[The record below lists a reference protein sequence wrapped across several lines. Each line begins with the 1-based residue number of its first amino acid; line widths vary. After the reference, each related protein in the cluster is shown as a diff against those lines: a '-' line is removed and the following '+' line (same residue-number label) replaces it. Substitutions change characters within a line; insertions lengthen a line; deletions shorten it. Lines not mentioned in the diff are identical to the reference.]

1 MDVARGGA
9 SRKVKVPV
17 DELCRLSPE
26 FAAMWRDNDVYTRGE
41 GTKSVR
47 HPIVRLIALE
57 YSAFAVDG
65 QPDLGKPMRFPASK
79 RKPLS
84 SRSRKMASSRLRI
97 LPPSRNACRTA
108 R

>member
-1 MDVARGGA
+1 MDAAHGVA
-9 SRKVKVPV
+9 SRKVKALV
-17 DELCRLSPE
+17 DGLYRLSSE
-26 FAAMWRDNDVYTRGE
+26 FESMWRDNDVYTRGE

-47 HPIVRLIALE
+47 HPIVGLIALE

-84 SRSRKMASSRLRI
+84 SRSRKMAFSRLRI
-97 LPPSRNACRTA
+97 LPPSRNACQTA